1 LSGQEVNVDMQK
13 VVDWTPEGSVHSKI
27 HAKGIEH
34 QHIKYNDKVVKLTI
48 EFDET
53 KVYGIIPLI
62 GHEPDINFGFM
73 VPDVKDGKPE
83 LSFRANYI
91 REDDHDPKFGTY
103 INEPT
108 DIQCHTWSIIAA
120 ANKKASKEAVVLVN
134 LDEEIDAVKGAIK
147 FRSPSEENK
156 ALMAAALQKYEEEVR
171 AAKKELNAKRAAYD
185 IKQKEEADLIAKKE
199 ADEEAAKQK
208 ELHEIRV
215 WAAEH
220 GSDRLK
226 KGLEAGY
233 SCKKLYFT
241 ERGREDL
248 GEGYVLDYDES
259 IKTKDRSCPSLEALE
274 EEARINALYP
284 ESSKIV
290 WCPNGLDEEEY
301 EGGCEAVE
309 VLYLGQLYY
318 KHTGD

>member
-1 LSGQEVNVDMQK
+1 MQK

-34 QHIKYNDKVVKLTI
+34 QHLKYDDKVVKLTI

-53 KVYGIIPLI
+53 KLYGIVPLI

-73 VPDVKDGKPE
+73 VPDVKDGKPKV
-83 LSFRANYI
+83 SYRGNYI
-91 REDDHDPKFGTY
+91 REDDPNPKFGTY

-108 DIQCHTWSIIAA
+108 NIECHVWSIITAA
-120 ANKKASKEAVVLVN
+120 TKKASKDAVVVVN
-134 LDEEIDAVKGAIK
+134 LNEEIDAVNAALKYK
-147 FRSPSEENK
+147 HPSDENK
-156 ALMAAALQKYEEEVR
+156 ALMAAAFQKYEEEVL
-171 AAKKELNAKRAAYD
+171 AAKTELNAKRAAYD
-185 IKQKEEADLIAKKE
+185 IQQKEEADLRAKKE
-199 ADEEAAKQK
+199 AEEESAKQK

-226 KGLEAGY
+226 KGLDAGY

-241 ERGREDL
+241 ERGQEDL
-248 GEGYVLDYDES
+248 GEDYVLDYDES

-274 EEARINALYP
+274 EESRINALYP
-284 ESSKIV
+284 KSAKIV
-290 WCPNGLDEEEY
+290 WCPNGLGEDEY
-301 EGGCEAVE
+301 EDGCEAVE
-309 VLYLGQLYY
+309 VMHLGQLYY